1 VSGSGPAPLAVVV
14 VSWNTRD
21 LLRSCLASLRAEA
34 DALSLDVWVVDNASE
49 DGSAEMVEAEFPE
62 ARLLRTGENVGF
74 AAANNRALRRID
86 APFVLLLNPDTE
98 VREGALERAL
108 EAARDRTTT
117 VAARLLNPDGSLQH
131 SCFRFPRLG
140 VDLLEALY
148 LHLLLPRRI
157 RGPLLLGGHWSHD
170 EAREVD
176 WALGAFLLVPGT
188 AVEDAGLL
196 PEEYP
201 LFGEDIEWCWRLGRA
216 GYPVRY
222 CPDAEVVHHGNQA
235 AGRRPPEWRIR
246 RTHATKYLFCRR
258 HYGPVR
264 ALLHRGVD
272 LLGYTVRAVLFTLL
286 GLVSRR
292 RRAQAGE
299 YRRILRVLLGPGGPE
314 EEGP

>member
-1 VSGSGPAPLAVVV
+1 MSGPDRAGRHGGAAAEGAGGDEAGASLGLSVVI
-14 VSWNTRD
+14 VSWNTRE

-34 DALSLDVWVVDNASE
+34 QGLALDVWVVDNASE
-49 DGSAEMVEAEFPE
+49 DGSPEMVEEEFPE
-62 ARLLRTGENVGF
+62 VRLLRSGENVGF

-98 VREGALERAL
+98 VREGALKRAL
-108 EAARDRTTT
+108 EAARSRGTT

-140 VDLLEALY
+140 VDLVEALY
-148 LHLLLPRRI
+148 LHLLLPRRV
-157 RGPLLLGGHWSHD
+157 RGPLLLGGHWAHD

-201 LFGEDIEWCWRLGRA
+201 LFGEDIEWCWRLGRM
-216 GYPVRY
+216 GYPVRF

-235 AGRRPPEWRIR
+235 
-246 RTHATKYLFCRR
+246 
-258 HYGPVR
+258 
-264 ALLHRGVD
+264 
-272 LLGYTVRAVLFTLL
+272 
-286 GLVSRR
+286 
-292 RRAQAGE
+292 
-299 YRRILRVLLGPGGPE
+299 
-314 EEGP
+314 